1 MLAPDGRPTF
11 ARRVGTADVLDNH
24 RLLPSVFLLCLLLAG
39 LVSVLFVISAINYS
53 VLAWMGRGEAAERT
67 IRRAAERR
75 LKDSIAD
82 LDFAETRRSEEHTSE
97 LQSLMRIS
105 YAVFCLTKN
114 NENKLRI

>member
-82 LDFAETRRSEEHTSE
+82 LDFAETRDAFE
-97 LQSLMRIS
+97 SLLRATGRWILVGILGVIDVLTL
-105 YAVFCLTKN
+105 AVL
-114 NENKLRI
+114 